1 MMSLSSSLEVE
12 CRLMLKNMVALREK
26 DFVFMGMSLVIT
38 KEEKHRKHITRC
50 ESRFN
55 SDGLFLNVF
64 REI

>member
-1 MMSLSSSLEVE
+1 MSLSSGLEGE
-12 CRLMLKNMVALREK
+12 CRLMLKNMVALREE

-38 KEEKHRKHITRC
+38 KGEKHRKHTTRC
-50 ESRFN
+50 ESRFS

>member
-1 MMSLSSSLEVE
+1 
-12 CRLMLKNMVALREK
+12 MLKNMVALREE

-38 KEEKHRKHITRC
+38 KGEKHRKHTTRC
-50 ESRFN
+50 ESRFS